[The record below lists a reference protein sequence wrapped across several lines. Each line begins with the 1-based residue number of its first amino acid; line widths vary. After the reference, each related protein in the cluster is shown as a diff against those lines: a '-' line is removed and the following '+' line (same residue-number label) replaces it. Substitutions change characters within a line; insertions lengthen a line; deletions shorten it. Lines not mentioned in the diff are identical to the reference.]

1 MAIRHSYGNEVVAM
15 MVLVSY
21 DVSTQDKAGARRLRQ
36 IAKACLNLGQRVQF
50 SVFEIEL
57 EPARWVQL
65 KAELTSIIE
74 PTTDSLRFYYLGKN
88 WQNKVEHVGAKAV
101 LDLNAPLIF

>member
-1 MAIRHSYGNEVVAM
+1 M

-65 KAELTSIIE
+65 KAELMSIIE

-88 WQNKVEHVGAKAV
+88 WQNKVEHLGAKAV
-101 LDLNAPLIF
+101 LDLNAPLIL

>member
-1 MAIRHSYGNEVVAM
+1 M

-21 DVSTQDKAGARRLRQ
+21 DVSTQDKAGARRLRH

-65 KAELTSIIE
+65 KGELMSIIE
-74 PTTDSLRFYYLGKN
+74 PTTDSLRFYYLGKS
-88 WQNKVEHVGAKAV
+88 WQTKVEHVGAKAV
-101 LDLNAPLIF
+101 LDLNAPLIL

>member
-1 MAIRHSYGNEVVAM
+1 M

-36 IAKACLNLGQRVQF
+36 ISKACLDLGQRVQF

-57 EPARWVQL
+57 DPARWVQL
-65 KAELTSIIE
+65 KAELMSIID
-74 PTTDSLRFYYLGKN
+74 PKTDSLRFYDLGKN
-88 WQNKVEHVGAKAV
+88 WQSKVEHVGAKAV
-101 LDLNAPLIF
+101 LDLNAPLIL